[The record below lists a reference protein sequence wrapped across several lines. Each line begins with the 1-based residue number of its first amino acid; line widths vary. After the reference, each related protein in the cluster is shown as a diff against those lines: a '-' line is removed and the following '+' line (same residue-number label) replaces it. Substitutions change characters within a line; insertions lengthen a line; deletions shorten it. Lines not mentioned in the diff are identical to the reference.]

1 MVDRKQS
8 MKTPEPLMIQE
19 KDLQEVDVRV
29 KNMLQAVPTV
39 NRGPKPS
46 RDEDYKSDG
55 DESKSNQNSRPVIA
69 LIGLD
74 GAPDEQERQLLKEV
88 RIIEDAQ
95 IGTGTSKSPADPSN
109 AYGSQ
114 EALFRN
120 HESVPQISIGGDI
133 QELIGRKLDSMH
145 QMQSQNA
152 IGISTL
158 QLEPTEV
165 NSNTNTVSKRPS
177 RLSNDRINRDT
188 GKFGKQGGLKSPTKG
203 SPKSLVA
210 RI

>member
-1 MVDRKQS
+1 M
-8 MKTPEPLMIQE
+8 
-19 KDLQEVDVRV
+19 
-29 KNMLQAVPTV
+29 
-39 NRGPKPS
+39 NRGPNPS
-46 RDEDYKSDG
+46 REDDYKSDG

-69 LIGLD
+69 LIDLEA
-74 GAPDEQERQLLKEV
+74 APDDQERHLLKEV
-88 RIIEDAQ
+88 RIIEEAQ
-95 IGTGTSKSPADPSN
+95 IATGTSKSPAYPSN

-114 EALFRN
+114 EALIRN

-133 QELIGRKLDSMH
+133 QELLGRKLDSMH

-188 GKFGKQGGLKSPTKG
+188 GKFGKQVGLKSPTNR
-203 SPKSLVA
+203 SPRSLVA